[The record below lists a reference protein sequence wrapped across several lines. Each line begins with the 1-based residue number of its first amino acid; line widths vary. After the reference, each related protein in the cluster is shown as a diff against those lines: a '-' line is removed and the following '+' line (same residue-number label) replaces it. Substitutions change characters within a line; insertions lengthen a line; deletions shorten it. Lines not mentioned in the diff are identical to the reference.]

1 MQLVLGCKILYCSK
15 LNSSCETGMGNFL
28 VLRQRQNPRAADWM
42 QDRCPQE
49 PRGEARDLCKKFSF
63 WSRLKFSD
71 FCIKVKSHFYE
82 ETYLCFL
89 KWHFGVGSSRC
100 PESQKGHPFNTPALR
115 MPLSGVW
122 PRWLMAGVLLVWVME
137 TLLALMVP
145 LSSFDISLRGCQ
157 FHAPGPSAQ
166 VCHPYSCLLVIAS
179 TGPLPG
185 VLPFPSSSLARF
197 LSDFK
202 PPSCIKLSLLL
213 IPLPPSSLIS
223 VAIMVMS
230 VHFHPFGAQ
239 VWCGC

>member
-1 MQLVLGCKILYCSK
+1 MQLVLDCKILYCSK

-28 VLRQRQNPRAADWM
+28 VPRQRPNPRAADWM
-42 QDRCPQE
+42 QGGCPQE
-49 PRGEARDLCKKFSF
+49 PRGETRDLCEKFSF

-71 FCIKVKSHFYE
+71 FCIKVKSHFYK
-82 ETYLCFL
+82 ETYPCFL
-89 KWHFGVGSSRC
+89 KCHFGIWSSRC
-100 PESQKGHPFNTPALR
+100 PESQKGPPLNTPALR
-115 MPLSGVW
+115 TPLSSVTS
-122 PRWLMAGVLLVWVME
+122 LAMAGSSLSELWR
-137 TLLALMVP
+137 LLALMVP

-166 VCHPYSCLLVIAS
+166 VWHAHSCLLVIAA

-185 VLPFPSSSLARF
+185 MLPFPSSSLARF

-202 PPSCIKLSLLL
+202 PSSCIKLSPLL

-223 VAIMVMS
+223 VVTMVVS